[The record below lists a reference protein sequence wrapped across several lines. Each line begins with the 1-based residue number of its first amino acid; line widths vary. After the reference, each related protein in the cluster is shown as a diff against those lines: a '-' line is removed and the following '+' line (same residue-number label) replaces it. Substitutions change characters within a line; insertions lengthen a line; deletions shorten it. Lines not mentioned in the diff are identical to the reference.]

1 MSASRIP
8 SLSSLRAFEAA
19 ARHQNLRRAA
29 AELCLSESAVSRQ
42 IATLESQLGV
52 ALFHRANQRV
62 SLTPAGSLYGYQVRE
77 SLQKLQRDTL
87 DIMAH
92 EGAGGIVELACVPTL
107 AVEWL
112 IPRLPAFYAQHPQVV
127 VNFSAQAD
135 VFLFDGTPYDA
146 AIHYGEANYPG
157 GRADPLFDE
166 ESVPICHP
174 DFFAGEAPVSAERI
188 AQAPLLHLSTRRLDW
203 KNWMEAA
210 GVSDVNAMRG
220 TRYDHHS
227 MVISAARA
235 RLGVG
240 LVPRFLVEEYLALGL
255 LVMPVAQAM
264 CSQRAY
270 YLVVPDSR
278 PVSDAM
284 SRLRTWLLA
293 AARDFAARQAERLE
307 RQATINQKI

>member
-1 MSASRIP
+1 M
-8 SLSSLRAFEAA
+8 
-19 ARHQNLRRAA
+19 
-29 AELCLSESAVSRQ
+29 
-42 IATLESQLGV
+42 
-52 ALFHRANQRV
+52 
-62 SLTPAGSLYGYQVRE
+62 RE

-112 IPRLPAFYAQHPQVV
+112 IPRLPAFDAQHPQVV

-135 VFLFDGTPYDA
+135 VFPFDGTPYDA

-157 GRADPLFDE
+157 GA
-166 ESVPICHP
+166 PIPCSTRNP
-174 DFFAGEAPVSAERI
+174 CRSAIRTSSPARRRS
-188 AQAPLLHLSTRRLDW
+188 AQSGSRKAPLLHLSTRRLDW

-210 GVSDVNAMRG
+210 GASDVNAMRG

-255 LVMPVAQAM
+255 LVMPAAQAM
-264 CSQRAY
+264 RSQRAY
-270 YLVVPDSR
+270 YLVVPPDR
-278 PVSDAM
+278 GP
-284 SRLRTWLLA
+284 
-293 AARDFAARQAERLE
+293 
-307 RQATINQKI
+307 